1 MDYQDII
8 KTLKLLKSEARDL
21 YKVEIRGV
29 FGSYARGGSSKLS
42 DVDVLVHFEESAD
55 LLDFVGLTLFLEEKL
70 NCKVD
75 VVPQDDIRREIKDSI
90 LQETMYI

>member
-1 MDYQDII
+1 MTVPIM
-8 KTLKLLKSEARDL
+8 LSLLC
-21 YKVEIRGV
+21 
-29 FGSYARGGSSKLS
+29 
-42 DVDVLVHFEESAD
+42 SAD